1 MQFLLL
7 VYLDPGRLEDVA
19 PETLAAEM
27 TTCLAHARAQREDG
41 TLIDFRQ
48 LEAPA
53 RARSVRV
60 RDGRAVVTDG
70 PFAETKELL
79 GGFNLVETES
89 IEAAVALATALPW
102 ARYGCIE
109 VRPVLGL
116 EAITRRATG
125 EVGLTFREN

>member
-7 VYLDPGRLEDVA
+7 VYLDPDRLAEA
-19 PETLAAEM
+19 PPETLAADM

-48 LEAPA
+48 LDAPA

-60 RDGRAVVTDG
+60 RAGRTAVTDG

-79 GGFNLVETES
+79 GGFNLVEADTMATAVS
-89 IEAAVALATALPW
+89 MAAALPW

-109 VRPVLGL
+109 VRPVLGA
-116 EAITRRATG
+116 EAMARRAGG
-125 EVGLTFREN
+125 EVGFRFDSL